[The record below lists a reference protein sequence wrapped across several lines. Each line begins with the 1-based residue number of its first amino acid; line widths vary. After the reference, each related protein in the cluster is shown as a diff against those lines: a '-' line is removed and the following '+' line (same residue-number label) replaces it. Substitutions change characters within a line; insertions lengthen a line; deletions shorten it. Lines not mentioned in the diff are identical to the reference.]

1 MIEDDLDPRKKPIKA
16 KNLEPLSIEELADY
30 VESLKAETVRAEA
43 EISKKKAY
51 ATAAASFFKT

>member
-1 MIEDDLDPRKKPIKA
+1 MLDDDLDPRKKPAKA
-16 KNLEPLSIEELADY
+16 KNLEPLSIEELEEY
-30 VESLKAETVRAEA
+30 VESLKAEIIRAEG